1 MKKSLLSAVGLAV
14 SLAFSMPVLG
24 NAAAT
29 KTTAPAATTDTTMNN
44 ATATTTATKPHQKN
58 VANKKVCK
66 PTKKHK
72 CPVRHAKH
80 HARAAAA
87 ATAAPKTS
95 Y

>member
-24 NAAAT
+24 NAAA
-29 KTTAPAATTDTTMNN
+29 KTTAPTATTDTNMTT
-44 ATATTTATKPHQKN
+44 APATTSATKPHQKN
-58 VANKKVCK
+58 VANKTVCK

-80 HARAAAA
+80 HRRAATAA
-87 ATAAPKTS
+87 SAAPKTS

>member
-24 NAAAT
+24 YAAAT
-29 KTTAPAATTDTTMNN
+29 KTTAPAATTDTNMTT
-44 ATATTTATKPHQKN
+44 APATTSATKPHQKN
-58 VANKKVCK
+58 VANKTVCK

-72 CPVRHAKH
+72 CPVRHARH
-80 HARAAAA
+80 HTRHAAAA
-87 ATAAPKTS
+87 SAAPKTS

>member
-1 MKKSLLSAVGLAV
+1 MRKSLLSAVGLAV

-29 KTTAPAATTDTTMNN
+29 KTTAPAATTDTTM
-44 ATATTTATKPHQKN
+44 TTAPAATSASKPHQKN
-58 VANKKVCK
+58 VANKTVCK

-80 HARAAAA
+80 HATAPA
-87 ATAAPKTS
+87 ATKAAPKTS